1 MESKLFEVRVRGTN
15 IPVMATRLDAS
26 NDAEAYLLGRSGYGK
41 ERKSWRGYIF
51 LFPIEIDG
59 LATTDP
65 FKQEIHELQVAHR
78 YVNQHF
84 DDLEPGAVL
93 DVDYIEGRREK
104 PRKPDR
110 FWTEEDEDDG

>member
-1 MESKLFEVRVRGTN
+1 MESKLFEIAARGTN
-15 IPVMATRLDAS
+15 IPVMATA
-26 NDAEAYLLGRSGYGK
+26 
-41 ERKSWRGYIF
+41 
-51 LFPIEIDG
+51 
-59 LATTDP
+59 DP